1 MNSMLHT
8 SGQFML
14 RQMPMLAL
22 LFVWIQTPSLMA
34 DKPRKNRHSI
44 TPMLGIARNTTTPLT
59 LSPAANLRIQ
69 YLNGDQWRN
78 PFMLRYDYRLNK
90 GSSIGGSLLLN
101 YSPLYLNPQFNNGM
115 FIGPGII
122 NHAGTMPGLAAH
134 YSGSLSLGLVR
145 LFGSFGLGAY
155 RQFPH
160 ETLSAD
166 YSWYKNA
173 PAAFYDFAVAS
184 THQSIR
190 RLLPISI
197 LNAGVKFKQ
206 LEFSWVMHRSL
217 WSPVRPFEYNGATFK
232 NNIRF
237 RSSGFYVA
245 YQIKF

>member
-1 MNSMLHT
+1 MLRT
-8 SGQFML
+8 SGRFIF
-14 RQMPMLAL
+14 RQMPILAL
-22 LFVWIQTPSLMA
+22 LFVWTQTPSLMA

-44 TPMLGIARNTTTPLT
+44 TPMLGIARNTTTPFT

-69 YLNGDQWRN
+69 YLNGDQLRN

-101 YSPLYLNPQFNNGM
+101 HNPLYLNPQFNNGT

-122 NHAGTMPGLAAH
+122 NHAGTMPGLTAH
-134 YSGSLSLGLVR
+134 YSGSMSLGLVR
-145 LFGSFGLGAY
+145 IFGTAGLGAY
-155 RQFPH
+155 RQQPN
-160 ETLSAD
+160 EALTSD

-184 THQSIR
+184 TYQSIR
-190 RLLPISI
+190 RVLPISA
-197 LNAGVKFKQ
+197 LSAGVKLKQ
-206 LEFSWVMHRSL
+206 LEFSWVMQRSL
-217 WSPVRPFEYNGATFK
+217 LSPVRPFEYNGVAFK

-245 YQIKF
+245 YQLKF